1 MLETDYDAAHPAR
14 RGPPVSPPARYH
26 TAKTQSRQ
34 SCLKTRGDCCGGLP
48 CIGDVDRSGGV
59 FAKSQPTAQCLVMA
73 EKRTQALPA
82 TLGDVLYAKSK
93 PPVLERDW
101 ATLVESIAAGDQV
114 ALHALYER
122 AHRPVFTLVL
132 RLTSNREMT
141 EELTV
146 DVFHEVW
153 RRASRYDAANGT
165 VLGWIM
171 NLARS
176 RAIDRLRFE
185 SRKKR
190 RHDGDEQP
198 QAEVAADP
206 RDVLELREQGE
217 SLRAAL
223 AALTPDE
230 RQAIEATFFA
240 GLTHAEAAARLNQ
253 PLGTIKT
260 RLRSGLHKLRDALGA
275 QAEKS

>member
-1 MLETDYDAAHPAR
+1 
-14 RGPPVSPPARYH
+14 VH
-26 TAKTQSRQ
+26 TAITGALTRALIACGPTRQ
-34 SCLKTRGDCCGGLP
+34 
-48 CIGDVDRSGGV
+48 GGV
-59 FAKSQPTAQCLVMA
+59 LRVLYGVMT
-73 EKRTQALPA
+73 KCTQEATA

-93 PPVLERDW
+93 APVPEQEW
-101 ATLVESIAAGDQV
+101 VTLVQSIASGDQL

-122 AHRPVFTLVL
+122 AHRPVFTMVM
-132 RLTSNREMT
+132 RITANRET
-141 EELTV
+141 AEELTV

-153 RRASRYDAANGT
+153 RRAARYEPANGT

-171 NLARS
+171 NQARS

-190 RHDGDEQP
+190 SPVDDK
-198 QAEVAADP
+198 QAPAEAAADP
-206 RDVLELREQGE
+206 RDVLELREQAQ
-217 SLRAAL
+217 SLRTAL

-230 RQAIEATFFA
+230 RQAIEMTFFA

-260 RLRSGLHKLRDALGA
+260 RIRSALHKLRNTLT
-275 QAEKS
+275 AEAGKP